1 MDVLS
6 IITIT
11 FQQTNVYLY
20 VLMDTGQIEHLV
32 KIVSLVKVD
41 VCYAMEQVI
50 MLVLDAKLTIHQF
63 LIIKLCILILVLLI
77 VLLDII
83 KYLLVF
89 NVHHVMIVVLSA
101 IRVL

>member
-101 IRVL
+101 I

>member
-11 FQQTNVYLY
+11 FQLTNVYLY

-101 IRVL
+101 I

>member
-1 MDVLS
+1 
-6 IITIT
+6 
-11 FQQTNVYLY
+11 
-20 VLMDTGQIEHLV
+20 MDTGQIEHLV

-101 IRVL
+101 I